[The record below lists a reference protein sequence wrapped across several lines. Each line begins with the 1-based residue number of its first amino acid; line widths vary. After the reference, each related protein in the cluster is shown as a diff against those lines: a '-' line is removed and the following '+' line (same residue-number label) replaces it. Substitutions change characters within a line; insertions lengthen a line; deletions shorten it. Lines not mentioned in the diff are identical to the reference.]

1 MTPDILSMKEQAKRL
16 RTMLAEDGGAVSHSR
31 ALEMVARQYGYSDW
45 NTAHA
50 LAGNRQ
56 NAAPVQVGEV
66 VRGHYLG
73 QPFSASVKGVQA
85 GAGDRRW
92 RVTLELD
99 EPVDV
104 VRFESFS
111 AYRRRITA
119 TVDASGVTAEKTS
132 DGTPH
137 LVLDI

>member
-1 MTPDILSMKEQAKRL
+1 MTPDIGSMKAQAKRL
-16 RTMLAEDGGAVSHSR
+16 RAVLAETGGPVSHSR
-31 ALEMVARQYGYSDW
+31 ALEMVARQHGFSDW

-50 LAGNRQ
+50 LAGNHQ
-56 NAAPVQVGEV
+56 PVAPVQVGQTATG
-66 VRGHYLG
+66 RYLG
-73 QPFSASVKGVQA
+73 QPFTASVKGVQA
-85 GAGDRRW
+85 GSGDRRW

-111 AYRRRITA
+111 AFRRRITA
-119 TVDASGVTAEKTS
+119 TVDARGLTAEKTS